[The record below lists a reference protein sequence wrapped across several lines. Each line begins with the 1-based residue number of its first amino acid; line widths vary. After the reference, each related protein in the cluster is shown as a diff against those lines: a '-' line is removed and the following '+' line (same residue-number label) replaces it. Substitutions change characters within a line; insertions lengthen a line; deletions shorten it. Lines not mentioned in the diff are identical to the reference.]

1 MGLKQLLIILLLFG
15 TGNSLY
21 SLIGAGL
28 IMVFTLLN
36 IVFRRFWSEETNV
49 ILGIIFTG
57 FLSSLVLFLGQ
68 TISYKWS
75 MDNKLFLYSLPI
87 IPIVL
92 LEFKEVKF
100 KILVKELMVYI
111 DAFVFI
117 GVIKELLVSG
127 SLFGLKILKGY
138 EGLLIFN
145 NNSGTLLLVGITMI
159 ITEMLKKRE
168 EK

>member
-15 TGNSLY
+15 TGSSLY

-28 IMVFTLLN
+28 IMAFTVLN
-36 IVFRRFWSEETNV
+36 IIFRRFWSEETNV

-68 TISYKWS
+68 MISYKWS

-92 LEFKEVKF
+92 LEYKNIKF

-127 SLFGLKILKGY
+127 SLFGLKILGSY

-145 NNSGTLLLVGITMI
+145 NNSGTLLLIGITMI